1 MKAIVENPLMNLL
14 PKAMEIYVEVLNTI
28 TSCNN
33 EEELRECMKLIES
46 KYYYSFEMFDYGFGK
61 NHMWFSEKGSF
72 NRLLI
77 VEF

>member
-33 EEELRECMKLIES
+33 EGELRECMKLIES
-46 KYYYSFEMFDYGFGK
+46 RYCYSFEIFDYGFGK
-61 NHMWFSEKGSF
+61 NHMWVSERESGK
-72 NRLLI
+72 RLI
-77 VEF
+77 FVEF